1 VVRGALAA
9 AVTPLRD
16 SGERLDDEAVHPYV
30 DFLAAAELDGIFAL
44 GTTGEGLLL
53 TPAERRTAA
62 GLFIGAAGRRLAVVV
77 HCGAQTTG
85 ETVDLAANA
94 AELGADGVAVVAPP
108 YYAFDEPSLVAHF
121 AAAAAACAP
130 TPFYLYEFAARSG
143 YAIRPSVVVRVREA
157 APNLVGM
164 KVSDSPFDRVEPYLD
179 EGLDVFIG
187 AEALVAEG
195 LARGAVGAVS
205 GLAAAFPEPVV
216 ALVRDAT
223 LEAAAEAGRLREAL
237 QIAPLIPAAKRAL
250 MCRGVPVRED
260 VRAPLRPLTDDER
273 DEIDQVA
280 VQWLESSSPTR
291 VRHSPPAHSRGGNQ
305 ASRMDPLLAAGG
317 TSLFPRSP
325 STAPAP
331 DERTR

>member
-1 VVRGALAA
+1 MVRGALAA
-9 AVTPLRD
+9 AVTPLRAD
-16 SGERLDDEAVHPYV
+16 GEALDEEAVQPYV
-30 DFLAAAELDGIFAL
+30 EFLVDAGIDGIFAL

-53 TPAERRTAA
+53 AAAERREAA
-62 GLFIGAAGRRLAVVV
+62 GLFIGAAARRVAVVV
-77 HCGAQTTG
+77 HCGAQTTR

-108 YYAFDEPSLVAHF
+108 YYAFDDQSLVAHF

-130 TPFYLYEFAARSG
+130 TPFYLYEFADRSG
-143 YAIRPSVVVRVREA
+143 YAIPLTVVARVREV

-195 LARGAVGAVS
+195 LARGAAGAVS
-205 GLAAAFPEPVV
+205 GLAAAFPEAVV
-216 ALVRDAT
+216 ALVRDGT

-237 QIAPLIPAAKRAL
+237 QVAPLIPAAKRAL
-250 MCRGVPVRED
+250 TRRGVPTRED

-273 DEIDQVA
+273 DEIDRMVA
-280 VQWLESSSPTR
+280 QWLESRSPVQAR
-291 VRHSPPAHSRGGNQ
+291 PLPSAHSRG
-305 ASRMDPLLAAGG
+305 A
-317 TSLFPRSP
+317 
-325 STAPAP
+325 
-331 DERTR
+331 

>member
-1 VVRGALAA
+1 MVRGALAA
-9 AVTPLRD
+9 AVTPLREE
-16 SGERLDDEAVHPYV
+16 GGALDQEAVYPYV
-30 DFLAAAELDGIFAL
+30 DFLADAEVDGIFAL

-53 TPAERRTAA
+53 TAAERREAA
-62 GLFIGAAGRRLAVVV
+62 GLFIGAAARRLAVVV
-77 HCGAQTTG
+77 HCGAQTTS

-143 YAIRPSVVVRVREA
+143 YAIPLSVVARVRELA
-157 APNLVGM
+157 TNLVGM

-205 GLAAAFPEPVV
+205 GLASAFPEPVV
-216 ALVRDAT
+216 ALVREST

-237 QIAPLIPAAKRAL
+237 QVAPLIPAAKRAL
-250 MCRGVPVRED
+250 GGRGVRVRDD
-260 VRAPLRPLTDDER
+260 VRAPLRPLRQDER
-273 DEIDQVA
+273 DQIDRMV
-280 VQWLESSSPTR
+280 VQWLES
-291 VRHSPPAHSRGGNQ
+291 
-305 ASRMDPLLAAGG
+305 
-317 TSLFPRSP
+317 RSP
-325 STAPAP
+325 APA
-331 DERTR
+331 R

>member
-1 VVRGALAA
+1 
-9 AVTPLRD
+9 VTPLRD
-16 SGERLDDEAVHPYV
+16 GGERLDDEAVHPYV
-30 DFLAAAELDGIFAL
+30 DFLAGAELDGIFAL

-53 TPAERRTAA
+53 SSAERRSAA
-62 GLFIGAAGRRLAVVV
+62 GLFIGAAARRLAVVV
-77 HCGAQTTG
+77 HCGAQTTR

-121 AAAAAACAP
+121 GAAAAACAP

-143 YAIRPSVVVRVREA
+143 YAIPLSVVMRVREA

-179 EGLDVFIG
+179 EELDVFIG

-223 LEAAAEAGRLREAL
+223 VEAAAEAGRLREAL

-250 MCRGVPVRED
+250 ACRGVPVRED

-273 DEIDQVA
+273 DEIDQVV
-280 VQWLESSSPTR
+280 VQWLESSSP
-291 VRHSPPAHSRGGNQ
+291 
-305 ASRMDPLLAAGG
+305 AAA
-317 TSLFPRSP
+317 R
-325 STAPAP
+325 
-331 DERTR
+331 